1 MCFGGGGGDGGAA
14 EQRRQEEMRQQRVRE
29 GRDKIDETFAQ
40 FDQPFF
46 DARRQSY
53 IDYASPQLED
63 QFKDASRDL
72 LLALTRSGLQ
82 NSSARARRF
91 ADLQKQ
97 YDTNARGIANKAL
110 DFENRARSSVES
122 AKSDLYSQNQNLA
135 DPAMVAQ
142 NAMNRA
148 TTLTQMPSY
157 NPLLALF
164 EGVTAGIATQAD
176 LERRGLARKDTG
188 LFSTSNASKVVD

>member
-122 AKSDLYSQNQNLA
+122 AKGDLYSQNQNLA

>member
-1 MCFGGGGGDGGAA
+1 MI
-14 EQRRQEEMRQQRVRE
+14 
-29 GRDKIDETFAQ
+29 K
-40 FDQPFF
+40 PFY

-53 IDYASPQLED
+53 IDYATPQLED

-91 ADLQKQ
+91 GDLQKQ
-97 YDTNARGIANKAL
+97 YDTNARTIANKAL

-176 LERRGLARKDTG
+176 LRTAWPKSIRHR
-188 LFSTSNASKVVD
+188 LFSTGKASKVVE

>member
-1 MCFGGGGGDGGAA
+1 MCFGGGVGDGGAA
-14 EQRRQEEMRQQRVRE
+14 EQRRQEELRQQRVRE

-40 FDQPFF
+40 FDQPFY

-53 IDYASPQLED
+53 IDYATPQLED

-91 ADLQKQ
+91 GDLQKQ
-97 YDTNARGIANKAL
+97 YDTNARAIANKAL

-176 LERRGLARKDTG
+176 LERRGRARKDTG
-188 LFSTSNASKVVD
+188 LFSTGNASKVVE

>member
-14 EQRRQEEMRQQRVRE
+14 EQRRQEELRQQRVRE

-40 FDQPFF
+40 FDQPFY

-91 ADLQKQ
+91 GDLQKQ
-97 YDTNARGIANKAL
+97 YDTNARAIANKAL

-135 DPAMVAQ
+135 DPAMIAQ

-148 TTLTQMPSY
+148 TTLTQMPNY

-176 LERRGLARKDTG
+176 LERRGRARKDTG
-188 LFSTSNASKVVD
+188 LFSTGNASKVVE

>member
-1 MCFGGGGGDGGAA
+1 MAICKNNMT
-14 EQRRQEEMRQQRVRE
+14 Q
-29 GRDKIDETFAQ
+29 T
-40 FDQPFF
+40 
-46 DARRQSY
+46 
-53 IDYASPQLED
+53 LERSL
-63 QFKDASRDL
+63 QTKPWTLKTELGLLSR
-72 LLALTRSGLQ
+72 
-82 NSSARARRF
+82 
-91 ADLQKQ
+91 
-97 YDTNARGIANKAL
+97 
-110 DFENRARSSVES
+110 S

-176 LERRGLARKDTG
+176 LERRGRSRYDTG
-188 LFSTSNASKVVD
+188 LFSTGKASNVL